1 MEIMNDSILQS
12 IKKLLG
18 LDITYTDFD
27 QDIIIHINSVFMIL
41 RQLGVGPA
49 EGYKI
54 TSLSNVWSEFTS
66 DDIFI
71 ESVKSYVYL
80 KVRMLFD
87 PPTNSALIQA
97 VQSQISELEWRLCEV
112 SLEKRIEES
121 TTATIEETNP
131 SLLGN
136 FLD

>member
-1 MEIMNDSILQS
+1 MNESILND

-18 LDITYTDFD
+18 LDTTYTVFD

-41 RQLGVGPA
+41 RQLGVGPE

-54 TSLSNVWSEFTS
+54 TGTSNVWSEFTN

-71 ESVKSYVYL
+71 ESVKTYVYL
-80 KVRMLFD
+80 KVRLIFD
-87 PPTNSALIQA
+87 MPQNSSLVQAIQT
-97 VQSQISELEWRLCEV
+97 QISELEWRLCETT
-112 SLEKRIEES
+112 LEHRLEES
-121 TTATIEETNP
+121 NNAETEQEDTP
-131 SLLGN
+131 ESLLGN

>member
-1 MEIMNDSILQS
+1 MNDSILQS

-18 LDITYTDFD
+18 LDATYTDFD

-54 TSLSNVWSEFTS
+54 TNASNVWSEFTS

-97 VQSQISELEWRLCEV
+97 VQTQISELEWRLCEV

-121 TTATIEETNP
+121 TNSEQEEDTSE

>member
-1 MEIMNDSILQS
+1 MNDSILQS

-41 RQLGVGPA
+41 RQLGVGPE

-54 TSLSNVWSEFTS
+54 TSLANVWSEFTS

-87 PPTNSALIQA
+87 PPTNSALITA
-97 VQSQISELEWRLCEV
+97 IQSQISELEWRLCEV
-112 SLEKRIEES
+112 SLEKKIEES
-121 TTATIEETNP
+121 TTVTTEEPNP

>member
-1 MEIMNDSILQS
+1 MNDSILQS

-18 LDITYTDFD
+18 LDTTYTDFD

-54 TSLSNVWSEFTS
+54 TSLANVWSEFTS

-97 VQSQISELEWRLCEV
+97 VQTQISELEWRLCEV

-121 TTATIEETNP
+121 TTVTTEETNP